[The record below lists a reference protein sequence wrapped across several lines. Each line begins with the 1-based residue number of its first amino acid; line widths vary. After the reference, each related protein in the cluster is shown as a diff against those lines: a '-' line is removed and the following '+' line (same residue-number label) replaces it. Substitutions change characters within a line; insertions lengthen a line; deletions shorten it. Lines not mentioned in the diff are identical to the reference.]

1 MADGPVLPNPS
12 QAPASIGRDLP
23 LDGLR
28 GLCAALVF
36 YAHAFAP
43 TTALDPRWAP
53 PAQFWWFNLGYA
65 AVMMFFVLSGYV
77 IGLTTTGPAT
87 GPAIRRYL
95 GRRALRLLPVNTVAV
110 LLAWALQPANDGRT
124 VLANLLFLQNSIPY
138 PGSLVFD
145 LLPNNTNLWSLN
157 YEVVYYLAFIPLW
170 LWVARLGWVWLGLIA
185 LACAAP
191 VGIPGTT
198 ALSHYA
204 CGGLYWFAGYAIARL
219 APPIAL
225 GTAARGTW
233 PAALLGAYALW
244 TLAPLRN
251 VIVDLEWY
259 GLMGLTPASLHRIDF
274 LPACV
279 WCLLAVSGRALGL
292 GLWLGR
298 LTLALATAGVGI
310 AVWRGP
316 LAPSAYVAT
325 LALLGAWWLR
335 GWQPGTTAL
344 ARLAPLGGVSFGL
357 YAFALP
363 IQFAVQRLWPGLAGT
378 PLTFVAR
385 LAILTAV
392 TLGLA
397 WLVERRLTPWL
408 RRRQATRS
416 TVAGVGDPGH
426 S

>member
-1 MADGPVLPNPS
+1 MSTPS
-12 QAPASIGRDLP
+12 QAPVPLGRDLP

-43 TTALDPRWAP
+43 ATALDPRWAP
-53 PAQFWWFNLGYA
+53 PKLFWWFNLGYA

-77 IGLTTTGPAT
+77 IGLTTPGPAS

-95 GRRALRLLPVNTVAV
+95 SRRALRLLPVNTVAV
-110 LLAWALQPANDGRT
+110 LLAWVLRPANDGGT
-124 VLANLLFLQNSIPY
+124 VLANLLFLQNSVSY
-138 PGSLVFD
+138 PGGLAFD

-170 LWVARLGWVWLGLIA
+170 LWVARFGWVWLGLIA

-191 VGIPGTT
+191 VGVPGTAT
-198 ALSHYA
+198 LSHYA
-204 CGGLYWFAGYAIARL
+204 CGGLYWLAGYAIART
-219 APPIAL
+219 APPIANE
-225 GTAARGTW
+225 ARSRGPW
-233 PAALLGAYALW
+233 PAAFLGAYALW
-244 TLAPLRN
+244 TLAPLRH
-251 VIVDLEWY
+251 VVVEMEWY

-279 WCLLAVSGRALGL
+279 WCLLAVSGRAPG
-292 GLWLGR
+292 WAAWVGR
-298 LTLALATAGVGI
+298 LTLTLGTAGVGI

-316 LAPSAYVAT
+316 LAPAAYVAT

-335 GWQPGTTAL
+335 GWKPCADPL
-344 ARLAPLGGVSFGL
+344 ARLAPLGAVSFGI

-363 IQFAVQRLWPGLAGT
+363 IQFAVLALWPGFSGT
-378 PLTFVAR
+378 ALTFGVR
-385 LAILTAV
+385 LAVLTAA

-408 RRRQATRS
+408 RSRLTGRTGTA
-416 TVAGVGDPGH
+416 
-426 S
+426 

>member
-1 MADGPVLPNPS
+1 MSHPS
-12 QAPASIGRDLP
+12 QAPVFPRRDLP

-43 TTALDPRWAP
+43 TAALDPRWAP

-77 IGLTTTGPAT
+77 IGLTTTGPAS
-87 GPAIRRYL
+87 GPAVRRYL

-124 VLANLLFLQNSIPY
+124 VLANLLFLQNSVPY
-138 PGSLVFD
+138 PGGLAFD

-170 LWVARLGWVWLGLIA
+170 LWVSRLGWVWLGLIA
-185 LACAAP
+185 LAGAAA
-191 VGIPGTT
+191 VGVPGTA

-204 CGGLYWFAGYAIARL
+204 CGGLYWLAGYAIARR
-219 APPIAL
+219 APPVAT
-225 GTAARGTW
+225 GAATRGHW

-244 TLAPLRN
+244 TLAPMRQ
-251 VIVDLEWY
+251 VIVELEWY
-259 GLMGLTPASLHRIDF
+259 GLMGLTRASLHRIDF

-279 WCLLAVSGRALGL
+279 WCLLAVSGRAPGL
-292 GLWLGR
+292 GAWLGR
-298 LTLALATAGVGI
+298 LTLGLATAGVGL

-316 LAPSAYVAT
+316 LAPSAYVAA

-335 GWQPGTTAL
+335 GWSPGPILL
-344 ARLAPLGGVSFGL
+344 ARLAPLGDVSFGI

-363 IQFAVQRLWPGLAGT
+363 IQFAVQLLWPGFAGT
-378 PLTFVAR
+378 PLTFIVR
-385 LAILTAV
+385 LTLLTAV
-392 TLGLA
+392 TVGLA

-408 RRRQATRS
+408 RRRLTGRTGSA
-416 TVAGVGDPGH
+416 
-426 S
+426 